1 MSAKKRGA
9 EVAASFSL
17 HPWILPGAAVL
28 AVVVYW
34 GILKAPFVFDDAT
47 LPMFHAGNSV
57 TLEQLRQWIG
67 PIRPLVMVTYWVNFA
82 AGGLDPLGYHLGN
95 ILLHVV
101 NGMLVF
107 LATRQL
113 LQNAH
118 AGYSTSSNLVAALS
132 AALFLLH
139 PMQSEAVVYVA
150 GRADLLSATFM
161 LGAIFL
167 YARQSGAGLQMGETI
182 AVLLLAALA
191 VASKEQAVGLPVILF
206 VLGNPA
212 SFRGAVATALRNKA
226 FFGVL
231 ILGGAVASAFV
242 LYLVLTSPSG
252 GSAAGVSWIHYFYTS
267 WRAVAHYFR
276 LAVIPMGQSADHDF
290 PWSTTPWA
298 YGAILALLVLVGLGW
313 FFYRYR
319 LKYPLVW
326 AGFLVSLIAI
336 LPATSIIPLTD
347 IFFERRFYFAMF
359 GVCLALSEVLL
370 LSKWKA
376 AQLAMTVLPVC
387 ALLAALTYSRCNLW
401 ANPLALWSDVIRKAP
416 DKPRGYFWRG
426 ELLLNQ
432 GRCREAAAD
441 LAKFSSLKK
450 SPELNSQVYLGL
462 AYSCSGDG
470 AATVRAADEGIAAL
484 GENPKLYWIKA
495 RGYALQSRF
504 EDALAAINRA
514 IGLDANSVGYLTTRG
529 SILMAMG
536 RRADAQADLER
547 ALQIAPSD
555 ADTLRLMNQLR
566 GMR

>member
-1 MSAKKRGA
+1 
-9 EVAASFSL
+9 
-17 HPWILPGAAVL
+17 
-28 AVVVYW
+28 
-34 GILKAPFVFDDAT
+34 
-47 LPMFHAGNSV
+47 MFHAGNSA

-82 AGGLDPLGYHLGN
+82 GGGLDPLGYHLGN
-95 ILLHVV
+95 LLLHVV
-101 NGMLVF
+101 NGVLVF

-113 LQNAH
+113 LRRTH
-118 AGYSTSSNLVAALS
+118 AEYSAGVSLIAAFS
-132 AALFLLH
+132 AGLFLLH
-139 PMQSEAVVYVA
+139 PLQSEAVAYVA

-161 LGAIFL
+161 LGAILL
-167 YARQSGAGLQMGETI
+167 YARQSDGGLPMGDTI
-182 AVLLLAALA
+182 AVLLCAALA

-206 VLGNPA
+206 VLGNPG
-212 SFRGAVATALRNKA
+212 SFRGAVATALRNKS

-242 LYLVLTSPSG
+242 LHLVLTSPSG
-252 GSAAGVSWIHYFYTS
+252 GSATGGSWIHYFYTS
-267 WRAVAHYFR
+267 WRAIAHYFR
-276 LAVIPMGQSADHDF
+276 LAVFPIGQSADHDF
-290 PWSTTPWA
+290 PWSTTAWA
-298 YGAILALLVLVGLGW
+298 YGAIIALLVLVGLGLL
-313 FFYRYR
+313 FYRNR

-336 LPATSIIPLTD
+336 LPATSVVPLAD

-359 GVCLALSEVLL
+359 GLCLALSELML

-376 AQLAMTVLPVC
+376 SQLAMVVLPVC
-387 ALLAALTYSRCNLW
+387 ALLGALTYSRCNLW
-401 ANPLALWSDVIRKAP
+401 TSPFALWSDVIQKAP
-416 DKPRGYFWRG
+416 NKPRGYFWRG

-432 GRCREAAAD
+432 GKCREAAAD
-441 LAKFSSLKK
+441 LARFSSLKK

-470 AATVRAADEGIAAL
+470 AATVRAAEEGIAAL
-484 GENPKLYWIKA
+484 GENAKLYWIKA

-514 IGLDANSVGYLTTRG
+514 IGLDANSAGYLTTRG
-529 SILMAMG
+529 SILLAMG

-555 ADTLRLMNQLR
+555 VDALRLMNQLR